1 MWVFTDQGFIAIVQH
16 NRIEDHFQVKSRVI
30 DPLEIFWPENEIEI
44 IKWADYR
51 FRVTIPKEK
60 VLKVLIEKASMV
72 NYTSFKDECM
82 EDVDYHRALVR
93 VWSAMHAYQQAS
105 EASHD

>member
-16 NRIEDHFQVKSRVI
+16 NRIENHFQVKSRVI
-30 DPLEIFWPENEIEI
+30 DPLEILWPDNEIEI

-60 VLKVLIEKASMV
+60 VLKVLIEKVSMV
-72 NYTSFKDECM
+72 DYTSFKDECI
-82 EDVDYHRALVR
+82 EDADYHRALVR
-93 VWSAMHAYQQAS
+93 VWSAMHAYQQTK
-105 EASHD
+105 EAFRD

>member
-1 MWVFTDQGFIAIVQH
+1 MWVFTKQGFIAIVQH
-16 NRIEDHFQVKSRVI
+16 NAIRDCFQVKSRVV
-30 DPLEIFWPENEIEI
+30 DPLEILWPHNEIEV

-51 FRVTIPKEK
+51 FRITIPKEK
-60 VLKVLIEKASMV
+60 LLKVLIEKASMV

-93 VWSAMHAYQQAS
+93 VWSAMHAYQQES